1 MTSIVSHLSPLY
13 RPGMPLA
20 GFCAAELFVAASVRL
35 WAIEEA
41 RCTYE
46 GPDWPDWR
54 RGMSIAGL
62 PEETSGA
69 FDTMMRIIGVCAL
82 DPLPVR
88 PPPCPR
94 LGAGEAL
101 VLASLQLAQTE
112 AQGDLRFL
120 LASALCPT
128 GVRLVLGPI
137 EAVADALT
145 GSGLKLGPRDV
156 AGHSKVVTAHP
167 RMGGFLH

>member
-1 MTSIVSHLSPLY
+1 MTTIVSHFSPRY

-41 RCTYE
+41 RSRYE
-46 GPDWPDWR
+46 GQDWPDWR
-54 RGMSIAGL
+54 RGMSLAGL
-62 PEETSGA
+62 AEETSAA

-101 VLASLQLAQTE
+101 VLASLQHAQAGE
-112 AQGDLRFL
+112 GGDLRFV
-120 LASALCPT
+120 LASTLCPT
-128 GVRLVLGPI
+128 GVRLVLGPV
-137 EAVADALT
+137 EAVADGLGAR
-145 GSGLKLGPRDV
+145 GLKLGPRHV
-156 AGHSKVVTAHP
+156 PGGGSVICARP
-167 RMGGFLH
+167 LMGGMLH